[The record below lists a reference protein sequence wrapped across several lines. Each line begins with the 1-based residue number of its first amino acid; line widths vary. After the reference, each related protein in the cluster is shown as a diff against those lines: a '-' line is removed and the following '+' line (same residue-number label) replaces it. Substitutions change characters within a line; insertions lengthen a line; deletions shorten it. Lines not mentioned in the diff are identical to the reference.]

1 MKPLLLGTVLAFGS
15 VFFAAQ
21 AHAAQ
26 CNGRPGGTVAT
37 QQMNV
42 SAQHPNVM
50 VGGQGMPAVGAAF
63 TEVRSV
69 PSDVHGQNPGYT
81 GFDSNGE

>member
-15 VFFAAQ
+15 VFFVAP

-26 CNGRPGGTVAT
+26 CNGHRGGTVAT
-37 QQMNV
+37 QQMTV
-42 SAQHPNVM
+42 SARHPNVM
-50 VGGQGMPAVGAAF
+50 VGGQGMPAFGAAF
-63 TEVRSV
+63 TEVSSV

-81 GFDSNGE
+81 GFDSNGK